1 MINSQT
7 IEQKIDRRSELEIDK
22 YITQW
27 TDHKRMGYKI
37 YRNSDGK
44 HMITE
49 PRRQQ
54 RESFYGESI
63 TDINSAFGGIFSEI
77 FGGGKQ

>member
-1 MINSQT
+1 MINTQT
-7 IEQKIDRRSELEIDK
+7 IVQELDRLYEFEIDK
-22 YITQW
+22 YITEC
-27 TDHKRMGYKI
+27 TDLKRMGYKI

-54 RESFYGESI
+54 RESFYGESV
-63 TDINSAFGGIFSEI
+63 TDINSAFGGIFNEI
-77 FGGGKQ
+77 FGGGE